1 MGFSVLPKSGVKTM
15 RDLFDYMD
23 DESNQEFDAL
33 DGYQEQADEF
43 CFYPGTLVY
52 PALGLASEAG
62 EVADKV
68 KKLLRDDDMPL
79 SEDFNALDL
88 SHDKRRALALEL
100 GDCLFYV
107 AVAASDLG
115 YSLSTIADMNIAK
128 LQDRKDRQTLSGSGD
143 FR

>member
-1 MGFSVLPKSGVKTM
+1 MGFSVLPKSGAKTM

-79 SEDFNALDL
+79 SENFNALDL
-88 SHDKRRALALEL
+88 CHDKRRALALEL

>member
-1 MGFSVLPKSGVKTM
+1 M

-23 DESNQEFDAL
+23 DEEIHFEDDSDMDA
-33 DGYQEQADEF
+33 YQEQADEF
-43 CFYPGTLVY
+43 CFYPGTLIY

-68 KKLLRDDDMPL
+68 KKLLRDDQMPL
-79 SEDFNALDL
+79 AEDFNAL
-88 SHDKRRALALEL
+88 HIPPEKREAIAQEL
-100 GDCLFYV
+100 GDSLFYI
-107 AVAASDLG
+107 AVTASDLG

-128 LQDRKDRQTLSGSGD
+128 LQDRKDRDVLSGSGD